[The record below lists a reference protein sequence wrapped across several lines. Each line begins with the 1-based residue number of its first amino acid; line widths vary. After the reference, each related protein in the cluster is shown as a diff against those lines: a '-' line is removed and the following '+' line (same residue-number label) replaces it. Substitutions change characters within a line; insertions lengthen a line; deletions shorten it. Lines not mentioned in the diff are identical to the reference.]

1 MSSERAE
8 GQEKRVTVEGLARSR
23 VQGGLTIKVSS
34 NFDTKWFVIAVEHE
48 RAAIAARARAVAA
61 PDGSSEM
68 AQAFD
73 DELRAAMVAI
83 AAAAF
88 AIDALYEKIDA
99 MLEQEVRPRFGD
111 GVRRSGRIVETFKV
125 ALDLGRRAHAWQ
137 TEIPR
142 LFDLR
147 DDEVHFEASLN
158 DSEPHPTGKSNVS
171 RENLIYSAEE
181 ATRAVDLALEVLTVA
196 YSSPRKANVGLVAW
210 AESAAHVPA
219 WLESER
225 RRTD

>member
-1 MSSERAE
+1 LSASVSVHGEI
-8 GQEKRVTVEGLARSR
+8 
-23 VQGGLTIKVSS
+23 TITVSS

-48 RAAIAARARAVAA
+48 RAAIAARKRAVAT
-61 PDGSSEM
+61 PDGSAEM

-88 AIDALYEKIDA
+88 AIDALYEKINALLDPELRPHFSDA
-99 MLEQEVRPRFGD
+99 VK
-111 GVRRSGRIVETFKV
+111 RSGRIVETLKA
-125 ALDLGRRAHAWQ
+125 ALDLGKRAQVWQ

-142 LFDLR
+142 LFALR
-147 DDEVHFEASLN
+147 DDEVHFESSFHPA
-158 DSEPHPTGKSNVS
+158 EPHPTGTSNVS

-181 ATRAVDLALEVLTVA
+181 ATRAVDLAVEVLTVA
-196 YSSPRKANVGLVAW
+196 YSSPRKDAAGLVAW

-219 WLESER
+219 WLDEER
-225 RRTD
+225 R